1 MRVIVDGDAAMYK
14 NDIYQLTLN
23 YQIEMFVYL
32 DYAHLLKDA
41 PYPVI
46 ECEIGKDS
54 VDMRILSDLKK
65 GDLLITQDYGL
76 AALALGKGAYVLH
89 VSGLKITSQNIDEL
103 LLRRYIGAHQRKSH
117 KHIKGP
123 SKPTKENKD
132 YFLKQLETILSILL
146 QR

>member
-46 ECEIGKDS
+46 ECE
-54 VDMRILSDLKK
+54 L
-65 GDLLITQDYGL
+65 
-76 AALALGKGAYVLH
+76 
-89 VSGLKITSQNIDEL
+89 VSC
-103 LLRRYIGAHQRKSH
+103 
-117 KHIKGP
+117 
-123 SKPTKENKD
+123 
-132 YFLKQLETILSILL
+132 
-146 QR
+146 

>member
-14 NDIYQLTLN
+14 NDIYQLTLD

-89 VSGLKITSQNIDEL
+89 VSGLK
-103 LLRRYIGAHQRKSH
+103 SH
-117 KHIKGP
+117 HR
-123 SKPTKENKD
+123 
-132 YFLKQLETILSILL
+132 ILMSFY
-146 QR
+146 